1 MENWGYLETYL
12 NCMNTER
19 LTRYIVSTK
28 TLRYMDSEQ
37 LGLCFNYLMIK
48 NIEKTRTSQAYKRR
62 YFCSVSPVGIANKT

>member
-37 LGLCFNYLMIK
+37 NWDCVLI
-48 NIEKTRTSQAYKRR
+48 I
-62 YFCSVSPVGIANKT
+62 